1 MEKCRTQNRQSNSE
15 NQEQSRNHNPPRL
28 HTTLRSYNIK
38 TRRSWY
44 RNRPM
49 GQWKR
54 TETLGSN
61 PHTDGQLIFYSG
73 SKNILSWPQISF
85 GYFCMM
91 LWKNLKEQFG
101 QPNTSERRPSA
112 HQVLLGK
119 WYSHRTV
126 TEIIT
131 HMHTTHQKGTKNG
144 LKTQIRGN
152 KPLTPRGK
160 SRLSIL

>member
-1 MEKCRTQNRQSNSE
+1 
-15 NQEQSRNHNPPRL
+15 
-28 HTTLRSYNIK
+28 
-38 TRRSWY
+38 
-44 RNRPM
+44 
-49 GQWKR
+49 
-54 TETLGSN
+54 
-61 PHTDGQLIFYSG
+61 
-73 SKNILSWPQISF
+73 
-85 GYFCMM
+85 MM

-126 TEIIT
+126 TEITT